1 MAKAQEIN
9 VTDNPLAVDKELVA
23 ELKLPVEA
31 EPTPL
36 QKLSFLQ
43 AQLEEFK
50 AQAWRS
56 RVDAI
61 HARRL
66 MQSEHEALRLKGN
79 NNLAEH
85 KNAAVRLSEGI
96 LMTENFIKQLREEYP
111 DELGIKE

>member
-1 MAKAQEIN
+1 MGIK
-9 VTDNPLAVDKELVA
+9 VTDSPLEIDEEMVK
-23 ELKLPVEA
+23 ELKLPAAA

-36 QKLSFLQ
+36 QKISYLQ
-43 AQLEEFK
+43 SQLEEFK

-66 MQSEHEALRLKGN
+66 MQSDVEAIRLKGN
-79 NNLAEH
+79 NNLSEH

-96 LMTENFIKQLREEYP
+96 IMTERFIEQLREKYP
-111 DELGIKE
+111 ELQVEG

>member
-1 MAKAQEIN
+1 MAKEIDAL
-9 VTDNPLAVDKELVA
+9 TNPLAVDKEISA
-23 ELKLPVEA
+23 ELKIPAEA
-31 EPTPL
+31 DPTPI

-43 AQLEEFK
+43 EQLEQFK

-79 NNLAEH
+79 NNLSEH

-96 LMTENFIKQLREEYP
+96 VMTQRFIEQLREEHP
-111 DELGIKE
+111 ELRIED